1 MTDKTETPAPALTD
15 VDHVGAKTAK
25 ALAAAGIDS
34 VAALAAVD
42 LANPP
47 ALTDF
52 RGTPAWTDWVAA
64 AKTLVAAQTPPGADT
79 PPAAD
84 TPPEPPLTPEQA
96 SVIAS
101 AEASPE
107 EQREGTGQPDPAGA
121 PAMAGDPYDAPV
133 LVVTGPKKGF
143 RRAGFAFDATPRTLS
158 QADFGEGIEAAR
170 RFIALYREP
179 KLTVTLRA
187 PDGSVLPFDDRTIAE
202 VEAALARPEIND
214 SPTAAEGLFD
224 FGFVIHPDA

>member
-1 MTDKTETPAPALTD
+1 MTDKTETPALALTD

-64 AKTLVAAQTPPGADT
+64 AKTLVAAQTPPT
-79 PPAAD
+79 AD
-84 TPPEPPLTPEQA
+84 TPPEPQLTPEQA

-101 AEASPE
+101 AEATPE
-107 EQREGTGQPDPAGA
+107 EQQEGPGQPDPAGA
-121 PAMAGDPYDAPV
+121 PAMADDPYDAPV

-158 QADFGEGIEAAR
+158 AADFGEGIDAAR

-179 KLTVTLRA
+179 KLNVTLRA
-187 PDGSVLPFDDRTIAE
+187 PDGSLIEFNEGDIAALETVLADPDTDEGRAILEQFGHLI
-202 VEAALARPEIND
+202 EAA
-214 SPTAAEGLFD
+214 
-224 FGFVIHPDA
+224 

>member
-1 MTDKTETPAPALTD
+1 MTDKTETPAPVLTD

-64 AKTLVAAQTPPGADT
+64 AKTLVAAQTPP
-79 PPAAD
+79 AAD
-84 TPPEPPLTPEQA
+84 TPPKPPLTPEQA

-101 AEASPE
+101 AAASE
-107 EQREGTGQPDPAGA
+107 DEQKDGPGQPHPAGA
-121 PAMAGDPYDAPV
+121 PPMADDPYDGPV

-143 RRAGFAFDATPRTLS
+143 RRAGFAFNATPRTLS
-158 QADFGEGIEAAR
+158 PADFGEGIEAAR

-187 PDGSVLPFDDRTIAE
+187 PDGSLIEFNEGDI
-202 VEAALARPEIND
+202 AALETALADPDTDEGRAILEQFGHL
-214 SPTAAEGLFD
+214 TAA
-224 FGFVIHPDA
+224 A

>member
-1 MTDKTETPAPALTD
+1 MTDKTETPAHVLTD

-64 AKTLVAAQTPPGADT
+64 AKTLVAAQTPP
-79 PPAAD
+79 AAD
-84 TPPEPPLTPEQA
+84 TPAEPPLTPEQA

-101 AEASPE
+101 AEASPD
-107 EQREGTGQPDPAGA
+107 EQRDGTGQPDPAGA
-121 PAMAGDPYDAPV
+121 PAMADDPYDGPV

-143 RRAGFAFDATPRTLS
+143 RRAGFRFDATPRALTP
-158 QADFGEGIEAAR
+158 ADFGEGIDAAR